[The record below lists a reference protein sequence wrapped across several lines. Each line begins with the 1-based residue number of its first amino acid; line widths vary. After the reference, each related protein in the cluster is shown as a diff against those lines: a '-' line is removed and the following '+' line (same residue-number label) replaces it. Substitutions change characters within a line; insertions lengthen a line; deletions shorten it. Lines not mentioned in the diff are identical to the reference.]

1 MSGASERRAEE
12 IVEGLKEKIWQ
23 IEREIANCKS
33 HEKVDNQTLLEL
45 EQQLKSLKSELIQA
59 MSSRSY

>member
-23 IEREIANCKS
+23 IEREIANFKS